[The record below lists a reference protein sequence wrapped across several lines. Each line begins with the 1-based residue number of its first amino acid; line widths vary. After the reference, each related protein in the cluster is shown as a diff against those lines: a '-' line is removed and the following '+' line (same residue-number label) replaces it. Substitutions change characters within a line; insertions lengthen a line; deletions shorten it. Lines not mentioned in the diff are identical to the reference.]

1 MSRSNALSA
10 LGRMP
15 YAAHL
20 MFYPAVGL
28 FFNYVV
34 MPKYRASGEA
44 STQEEWDT
52 MCKRQEV
59 DPDNFNP
66 FTPIPFH
73 NNPEL
78 KYIYANVNMRG
89 FINRNTGFNADAY
102 VWRNY
107 HNSYDHSNKKQY
119 AYSYTSV

>member
-1 MSRSNALSA
+1 MSNRNALSSF
-10 LGRMP
+10 GRMG

-20 MFYPAVGL
+20 MFYPAVGS
-28 FFNYVV
+28 FFNFVV
-34 MPKYRASGEA
+34 MPYYRASGEA
-44 STQEEWDT
+44 SKKEEFDT

-73 NNPEL
+73 NNAEL

-89 FINRNTGFNADAY
+89 FINRNVGFNADTY

-107 HNSYDHSNKKQY
+107 HNSYDHSNSKQY
-119 AYSYTSV
+119 AYMYTSV